1 MVPKLSPRPKPRSA
15 SRQNDKS
22 EERCL
27 AKNRVQLREERTA
40 LEGFA
45 EHEVRGAQDQV
56 VQPMKHVDT
65 ASGKIRCLRCTARS
79 TRTGLQCGRPALKAS
94 RTQKC
99 QFHGGRG
106 SGPKTAE
113 GRASVAAARTVHGR
127 ETRQARAE
135 RSAASAKLSQLEDA
149 AYVLGMMDGPRA
161 RGRKAAGYVP
171 LGTLDDVKQMV
182 TVDLL
187 NRIGATPA
195 DEGDIERKTLR
206 PAP

>member
-1 MVPKLSPRPKPRSA
+1 MDRFL
-15 SRQNDKS
+15 
-22 EERCL
+22 L
-27 AKNRVQLREERTA
+27 TA
-40 LEGFA
+40 
-45 EHEVRGAQDQV
+45 RG
-56 VQPMKHVDT
+56 H
-65 ASGKIRCLRCTARS
+65 IRCHRCTARS
-79 TRTGLQCGRPALKAS
+79 TRSGLQCGRPALKAS

-113 GRASVAAARTVHGR
+113 GPASIAAARTVHGR

-149 AYVLGMMDGPRA
+149 ARLLGLMNGPRA

-171 LGTLDDVKQMV
+171 LRTLDDVKRMAEA
-182 TVDLL
+182 DLL

-195 DEGDIERKTLR
+195 DGNDIQPSTLGPVR
-206 PAP
+206 DF